1 MKLPDLLCLQDT
13 PANPLDIPEIS
24 TKEETCQIF
33 SSKSTSDNKHR
44 QFWCFP
50 ADNISPLAAGCESFT
65 LSSSITL
72 FFIHLLR
79 RPGASE
85 LFSHMWLLSQLKSD
99 GVARM
104 TEAFVKGGKRGW
116 MGEKLCLAWT
126 DECDRRQQ
134 LIIQK
139 QRSPVESFPFFFFFN
154 VNCCLVVHIL
164 LVTITLLPS
173 PHRSVNRK
181 LPGGDEALKGRLLCT
196 VSLLLLHQ
204 KVDVCSLWGSPGRT
218 DEAHSATHNQPIRVF
233 TECCSSSLKET
244 TERCRLSAPPKTR
257 SSNLQQQISI
267 GLNGK

>member
-44 QFWCFP
+44 QFWWFP

-116 MGEKLCLAWT
+116 MGEKLCLAWMWPQT
-126 DECDRRQQ
+126 TAHYSETKITSRKFSI
-134 LIIQK
+134 L
-139 QRSPVESFPFFFFFN
+139 FFFN

-244 TERCRLSAPPKTR
+244 TERCRLSVPPKTR